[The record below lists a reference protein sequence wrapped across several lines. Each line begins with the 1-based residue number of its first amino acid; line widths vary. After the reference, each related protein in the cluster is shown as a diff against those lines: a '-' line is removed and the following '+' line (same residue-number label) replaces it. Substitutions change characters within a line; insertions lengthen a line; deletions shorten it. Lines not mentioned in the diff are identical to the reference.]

1 MDPEFFKIL
10 RRHPNKKIS
19 EFYLRDGV
27 RWKECCSHP
36 YNKKKDRQIA
46 SLWVF
51 FPNMLDNWGCR

>member
-46 SLWVF
+46 SL
-51 FPNMLDNWGCR
+51 